1 MQNTIWE
8 VINKVTIAAQI
19 KQTLASLK
27 SIEATLENFSSIE
40 EDTEAKEILSRN
52 ARRINQVVRD
62 FEKRLRSLEFEEPQY
77 KGF

>member
-1 MQNTIWE
+1 
-8 VINKVTIAAQI
+8 VTIAAQI

-27 SIEATLENFSSIE
+27 GIEATLENFSSIE
-40 EDTEAKEILSRN
+40 EDTEAKEIFSRN

-62 FEKRLRSLEFEEPQY
+62 FEKRLSSLEFEEPQY